1 MNDRK
6 SWPQGK
12 DFAFTI
18 FDDTD
23 YATIENVPVV
33 YSLLNDLGFK
43 TTKSVWPISGTG
55 KPLGKGATC
64 ENDKYLKWILELKGK
79 GFEIGY
85 HMATFHTSRRE
96 ETIAA
101 IDKFAS
107 LIGNYPNTMS
117 NHSVCEENIYWGS
130 RRLSGINAYF
140 YNLLTRYRSYK
151 KYRGHIVGDELFWGD
166 ICKDR
171 IKYVRNFVFPEANT
185 LKACPFMPYHD
196 PRRPFVNYWFASS
209 EGPEIVAF
217 NKTVSEKNQDLLEAE
232 GGACIMYAHLACGFY
247 KDEKIDPR
255 FRSLMERLSRK
266 NGWFV
271 PVGTLIDYLLE
282 TNGAHVITDAERGK
296 LERKWLRHK
305 IRIGPS

>member
-101 IDKFAS
+101 IA
-107 LIGNYPNTMS
+107 
-117 NHSVCEENIYWGS
+117 V
-130 RRLSGINAYF
+130 
-140 YNLLTRYRSYK
+140 
-151 KYRGHIVGDELFWGD
+151 
-166 ICKDR
+166 
-171 IKYVRNFVFPEANT
+171 
-185 LKACPFMPYHD
+185 
-196 PRRPFVNYWFASS
+196 
-209 EGPEIVAF
+209 
-217 NKTVSEKNQDLLEAE
+217 
-232 GGACIMYAHLACGFY
+232 
-247 KDEKIDPR
+247 KI
-255 FRSLMERLSRK
+255 E
-266 NGWFV
+266 
-271 PVGTLIDYLLE
+271 
-282 TNGAHVITDAERGK
+282 
-296 LERKWLRHK
+296 
-305 IRIGPS
+305 